1 MFVPLLDLIAQNKPL
16 ENELK
21 AAFERVLRSGQ
32 YILGAEVQD
41 LETSIADLVG
51 ARHAIGVSS
60 GTDAILLALMT
71 LGIGPGDEVICPSFT
86 FFATAGCIARTGAKP
101 VFADSCPVCFN
112 IDVADAARKTS
123 ARTKAVIPVH
133 LFGQAAEMDGIMA
146 FAEQH
151 NLAVIEDAAQ
161 ALGASYKGRKVGSI
175 GAFGTFSFFPSKN
188 LGGLGDSGMLVTNN
202 DALAEKA
209 RLLRTHGSKPK
220 YYHRIVGANFRMD
233 PLQAALL
240 SVKLPHYQAYT
251 ARRRSNASYYSN
263 KLRRLSGV
271 TVSSPSLCTC
281 RMETQKARS
290 LPVQNS
296 QPAVRLLLPVAY
308 PYNDHIWNQYTL
320 RVIGNEQREALRA
333 FLTARGI
340 GTEIYYPV
348 PMHQQECFAYLS
360 TDSSLLPNAT
370 MLAKECL
377 SIPIYPE
384 LEPEQK
390 AEVASVIG
398 EFLCSARSG
407 I

>member
-51 ARHAIGVSS
+51 ARHAVGVSS

-151 NLAVIEDAAQ
+151 NLAIIEDAAQ

-175 GAFGTFSFFPSKN
+175 GAFGAFSFFPSKN

-240 SVKLPHYQAYT
+240 SVKLPHYRAYT
-251 ARRRSNASYYSN
+251 ARRRSNASYYSD
-263 KLRRLSGV
+263 KLQRLSGV

-320 RVIGNEQREALRA
+320 RVIGDEQRDALRA

-348 PMHQQECFAYLS
+348 PMHQQECFAYLGI
-360 TDSSLLPNAT
+360 DSSLLPNAT

-390 AEVASVIG
+390 AEVASAIG
-398 EFLCSARSG
+398 EFLCSAR
-407 I
+407 